1 VRAFARRLVDRL
13 ADRLAHA
20 VAARQRVDEKTAP
33 IVKVAAKNLYMSYQR
48 RAHNGETLPSIWE
61 TGFRVFSQ
69 FDEDGI
75 IVFLLGVIGIGP
87 AKFVDIGGGDGV
99 WASNCANLALNF
111 GFHGLFIDADEGNIE
126 RGRQFYATHGDT
138 GFFPPR
144 FEHAFVTRDNIN
156 AIITKAGFEGEID
169 LLSIDIDGNDYW
181 IWDAIECINPR
192 IVLIETHLEF
202 GMNSIVVP
210 YDENHRWRS
219 GMHPHYL
226 GASPVAMTK
235 LAQRR
240 GYRVVGANRFGFNVF
255 YVRNDLGTGRLSAID
270 VHELFRHDR
279 NNERIKLFDEIK
291 DFKYEIV

>member
-48 RAHNGETLPSIWE
+48 RAHNGETLPPIWE

-111 GFHGLFIDADEGNIE
+111 GFHGLFIDADEGSTSSE
-126 RGRQFYATHGDT
+126 AGSSTRRTAT
-138 GFFPPR
+138 PASSR
-144 FEHAFVTRDNIN
+144 RDSS
-156 AIITKAGFEGEID
+156 TP
-169 LLSIDIDGNDYW
+169 S
-181 IWDAIECINPR
+181 
-192 IVLIETHLEF
+192 
-202 GMNSIVVP
+202 
-210 YDENHRWRS
+210 
-219 GMHPHYL
+219 
-226 GASPVAMTK
+226 
-235 LAQRR
+235 
-240 GYRVVGANRFGFNVF
+240 
-255 YVRNDLGTGRLSAID
+255 
-270 VHELFRHDR
+270 
-279 NNERIKLFDEIK
+279 
-291 DFKYEIV
+291 